1 MKIGY
6 NKIVAFV
13 FIALGAVNVVLGGWL
28 LLLGRF
34 GLSIVIGALLLGL
47 AALYLTRPYFTVEKN
62 QIAVSALLGPLTR
75 TYYFGTP
82 GDVKIEG
89 GRLFVRDD
97 TRWKRVPVQRWMSD
111 PADWNVMESKFAAGS
126 PAQTA

>member
-6 NKIVAFV
+6 NKLLTFL
-13 FIALGAVNVVLGGWL
+13 FMGGGAINVVLGGWL

-34 GLSIVIGALLLGL
+34 GFSIVIGILLLGL
-47 AALYLTRPYFTVEKN
+47 AALYLTRPYFTIEKN
-62 QIAVSALLGPLTR
+62 QIAVGALVGPLTR
-75 TYYFGTP
+75 TYFFTVP
-82 GDVKIEG
+82 EDVKVDG
-89 GRLFVRDD
+89 GKLYVRDD

-111 PADWNVMESKFAAGS
+111 PADWNAMESKLAAGS